1 MCLHLDIN
9 WCRIWLILLN
19 ISSSGFHECRHI
31 NTSSFSKCAPASF
44 PFPNE
49 SPQEKNQ
56 HACDAPEAG
65 FGSSTSLKP
74 EIFNIRSILYTMEPL
89 SYWLQKCV
97 VDRFVCFHCPRWC
110 FTIILHLQLGFQIKL
125 KLVFF
130 FIFKVFESY

>member
-1 MCLHLDIN
+1 MCNMCLHLDIN

-31 NTSSFSKCAPASF
+31 NISSFSKCAPASF

-74 EIFNIRSILYTMEPL
+74 EIFNIRSILYTYGATELLTPKMCRGQICLL
-89 SYWLQKCV
+89 SLPTLMFYHYTSSTAGL
-97 VDRFVCFHCPRWC
+97 
-110 FTIILHLQLGFQIKL
+110 
-125 KLVFF
+125 
-130 FIFKVFESY
+130 SN

>member
-1 MCLHLDIN
+1 MCNMCLHLDIN

-44 PFPNE
+44 SFPNE

-89 SYWLQKCV
+89 SYFLELLTPK
-97 VDRFVCFHCPRWC
+97 RFDLISLPTLMFYHY
-110 FTIILHLQLGFQIKL
+110 TSSTAGL
-125 KLVFF
+125 
-130 FIFKVFESY
+130 SN